1 MIIQKKHIRNV
12 SSHLDGIAVGSEF
25 RPVVELTEAH
35 KKKLTRIGFA
45 DPPSHGDT
53 ILPSSAGPVSRY
65 NANGKWET
73 HRDQPKEERY
83 VRTVRWRWKQW
94 AGRGSY
100 EEHED
105 FRDIYR
111 DCYPRTERPAPGVEL
126 TYVEQDGVAYVIA
139 PAFRNLDA
147 NHEQIGHSINLLLE
161 FFGECE
167 LVKADLSRFANLKVN
182 RLNWKLLPPGE
193 YPWQR
198 LKTHLKGVL
207 KRSSENTQAVIF
219 DRQETI
225 MSFAPDEQF
234 VGSGG
239 FADYIA
245 YVFKTRG
252 IVVLESIRKGNAIYV
267 FDTDWER
274 FSKLTKSDI
283 INADLHLARL
293 IHSKGWK
300 EKLARM
306 MDLRF
311 AAE

>member
-1 MIIQKKHIRNV
+1 MIIRKKHIRNV
-12 SSHLDGIAVGSEF
+12 STYIAGIALGSEF
-25 RPVVELTEAH
+25 RPIVELTDQH
-35 KKKLTRIGFA
+35 KKTLARIGFA
-45 DPPSHGDT
+45 DPPRHSDT
-53 ILPSSAGPVSRY
+53 ILPNIAGPISRY
-65 NANGKWET
+65 NANGKWEV
-73 HRDQPKEERY
+73 HRDQPKEQRY

-94 AGRGSY
+94 AGRGNF

-111 DCYPRTERPAPGVEL
+111 DCYPRTQRPSPGIEL
-126 TYVEQDGVAYVIA
+126 TYVEQDGNTYVIA
-139 PAFRNLDA
+139 PALRNLPS

-167 LVKADLSRFANLKVN
+167 LVKTDLSRFANIKVN

-198 LKTHLKGVL
+198 LRSHLKVVL

-225 MSFAPDEQF
+225 MSFEPNEQF
-234 VGSGG
+234 IGSAG
-239 FADYIA
+239 FSDYIA
-245 YVFKTRG
+245 YVFKARG
-252 IVVLESIRKGNAIYV
+252 VVVLESIRKGNAIYV
-267 FDTDWER
+267 FGLDWER
-274 FSKLTKSDI
+274 FSKLSKSDI

-293 IHSKGWK
+293 VHSKGWK
-300 EKLARM
+300 ERLARL
-306 MDLRF
+306 MDYRY